1 MTAPIRTVGSNNWR
15 YRTGY
20 QHKQRVPMP
29 IQPLEPLFQQQS
41 LWTRLTAKW

>member
-20 QHKQRVPMP
+20 QHRQRVPMP
-29 IQPLEPLFQQQS
+29 ILPMTAP
-41 LWTRLTAKW
+41 RLGLLQRILGK